1 MRVSALVITVFG
13 VSVAGLATAADDAAL
28 RKCRDI
34 RDGAA
39 RLACYDALPLATTP
53 SAPAQSLF
61 RPQTQPVP
69 GAPAAASPAPAP
81 APPAQR
87 AAAPGSGDRAAL
99 ESQFGLQAKA
109 GPELVTIQSYIPGR
123 FEGWGP
129 NYRIR
134 LANGQVWQVVDDS
147 KGVLQRQDP
156 KVTVRRGLLGSF
168 YLDFEGDNR
177 SPRVKRIE

>member
-1 MRVSALVITVFG
+1 
-13 VSVAGLATAADDAAL
+13 
-28 RKCRDI
+28 
-34 RDGAA
+34 
-39 RLACYDALPLATTP
+39 
-53 SAPAQSLF
+53 
-61 RPQTQPVP
+61 
-69 GAPAAASPAPAP
+69 
-81 APPAQR
+81 
-87 AAAPGSGDRAAL
+87 
-99 ESQFGLQAKA
+99 
-109 GPELVTIQSYIPGR
+109 VTIQSYIPGR

-147 KGVLQRQDP
+147 KGILQRQDP